1 MAKQKI
7 FLSYSRQDGSAFA
20 QRLAVDLKKQG
31 YDVWIDQEDIRA
43 GMEWDTEIE
52 KALESCD
59 CLLFLETEKSVVS
72 VTCLDEVHYAL
83 EHDKKVIPLIFID
96 SKTPFRLNRLQHIDF
111 MKSYDTGLTLLLK
124 ELEGK
129 AQEVTYPS
137 GAKTN
142 PITSKLPFSSKN
154 YWPLVVVTCLAVLV
168 TAILLLTS
176 KSKPA
181 ASAET
186 TQLVPHDNSRN
197 NKEQQTNAPN
207 TPLINNNDEEDQN
220 SNKIVS
226 ASQNKSKQ
234 AAKKSSADAKNSNSA
249 TSKPGEEKT
258 ENNPGNMNELVA
270 GDWKLVGMEP
280 KAQSQNGYLK
290 IEATGDKATIKSYM
304 QFYYPE
310 SKASSYLTIF
320 NAFAGCTSCDVKKEI
335 KLKVE
340 DVAVGSRTIKKLEED
355 QADGRKAGEVILDAG
370 SNKSINATATL
381 HFFDNNNA
389 IITVK
394 QPLAIALA
402 HDLMLEPFVYSFR
415 FRKSE

>member
-7 FLSYSRQDGSAFA
+7 FLSYSRQDGAAFA
-20 QRLAVDLKKQG
+20 QRIAVDLKTYG

-52 KALESCD
+52 KALEGCD

-83 EHDKKVIPLIFID
+83 EHDKKVIPLIFVD

-111 MKSYDTGLTLLLK
+111 IKGYDNGFAFLLN

-129 AQEVTYPS
+129 PQEVSYPS
-137 GAKTN
+137 GEKPKT
-142 PITSKLPFSSKN
+142 IASKLPFSSKN

-168 TAILLLTS
+168 TVILLLTS

-186 TQLVPHDNSRN
+186 TNLVPYD
-197 NKEQQTNAPN
+197 TI
-207 TPLINNNDEEDQN
+207 TNNNEALKNVSTDSLVNAKEEEGQN
-220 SNKIVS
+220 SKEIIGAIGN
-226 ASQNKSKQ
+226 QRKQ
-234 AAKKSSADAKNSNSA
+234 A
-249 TSKPGEEKT
+249 TSKTSSKT
-258 ENNPGNMNELVA
+258 ENTARPKPAETKTEINSADFNQLVA
-270 GDWKLVGMEP
+270 GDWKLVGMQP
-280 KAQSQNGYLK
+280 KSQSQNGYLK

-310 SKASSYLTIF
+310 TNASSHLTIF
-320 NAFAGCTSCDVKKEI
+320 NAFAGCNSCTVNKEV

-340 DVAVGSRTIKKLEED
+340 DVAVGSRVVKKLEQD
-355 QADGRKAGEVILDAG
+355 QPDGRKAGEIVLDAN

-381 HFFDNNNA
+381 QFVDQNNA
-389 IITVK
+389 VITLR
-394 QPLAIALA
+394 QPLTIALA
-402 HDLMLEPFVYSFR
+402 HEFMLEPFVYTFR
-415 FRKSE
+415 FKKSE